1 MIILAEKGFQ
11 EGHLKTGG
19 RVAGTPNKL
28 GRAFVDMF
36 IDSLSKVDL
45 KDETTVGKKLIDHI
59 LGRAFKNDTM
69 ALGVLKKLIPDL
81 SFNIEKM
88 IAAEPVNVTFDI
100 VDTAFSQKEEMINKN
115 RIGILTIL
123 DGVKGGEIG
132 VDEGLARLGEQLL
145 K

>member
-1 MIILAEKGFQ
+1 MAEKGFQ

-19 RVAGTPNKL
+19 RIAGTPNKI

-36 IDSLSKVDL
+36 INSLSEIDI

-59 LGRAFKNDTM
+59 LNRAFKNDTV

-88 IAAEPVNVTFDI
+88 IAAEPVKVTFDI
-100 VDTAFSQKEEMINKN
+100 VDTAYSQKETMINKN
-115 RIGILTIL
+115 RVGILGIL
-123 DGVKGGEIG
+123 DEIKDG
-132 VDEGLARLGEQLL
+132 DINVDEGFTRLGEELL